1 MHWDIAWRATVLI
14 WRSLYERPEDC
25 LARAA
30 GSGARGPPAYF
41 SAGYDA
47 IRQLKRKPA
56 VIGHSFGGMLDVG
69 FLSRYNSGTGIPS
82 ALFEAIPS
90 LRLILMQDHPSTSVS
105 SRSMG
110 VVSFLVVFSQ
120 RFLWR
125 CVLPAKQ

>member
-25 LARAA
+25 VARAA
-30 GSGARGPPAYF
+30 RSGARGPPAYF

-82 ALFEAIPS
+82 AL
-90 LRLILMQDHPSTSVS
+90 LRPFYFIAT
-105 SRSMG
+105 
-110 VVSFLVVFSQ
+110 FTQ
-120 RFLWR
+120 RYYG
-125 CVLPAKQ
+125 K